1 MDFYNALEE
10 RLQSA
15 KESMSELSL
24 VDQNP
29 RILHLER
36 LLRNVVANLQAMLAD
51 IEAGCSW
58 SEMGFFGDADLTD
71 ALESFDVEIN
81 SLKSLIQTAKMLG
94 R

>member
-1 MDFYNALEE
+1 MDFHNELEE

-15 KESMSELSL
+15 VGAMSDLSIA
-24 VDQNP
+24 DANP
-29 RILHLER
+29 RVLHLER
-36 LLRNVVANLQAMLAD
+36 LLRNVVANLQALLAD
-51 IEAGCSW
+51 VEAGCSL

-81 SLKSLIQTAKMLG
+81 SLKSLLQTAKMLG